1 MVRGKIRKKQL
12 RSESDSDDGPASK
25 KRLTENAEV
34 EDNIENEEMNYEP
47 STSSAATAE
56 NRSVGNSNSM
66 RGWVRRESFEEPSMG
81 LDVDNPFNRCG
92 KIISMRLRNFMC
104 HSNFRIDFGPNINF
118 LVGSNGSG
126 KSAVITALALAMAAS
141 ARSTSRAS
149 SIQKLI
155 KNGETTATIELTLSN
170 TGVRPYK
177 YNMYGPH
184 MTVIRHIRQASST
197 YELKDARRQTVS
209 RKLDD
214 IRRMLLYFGISVE
227 NPIFVLNQ
235 EASREFLK
243 DLEPASNY
251 KLLMKATQLDLCA
264 NSLTQCHEQSEH
276 FNQDVDILQMKK
288 KKLSNAC
295 REEEEKLTMLKN
307 KEAIK
312 VQLKDAKT
320 MLAWLKVTRI
330 QTELTKMEH
339 SLKIIE
345 KKNCELLEKTTQ
357 KDLTQDSLS
366 KQVEVFNAAKEE
378 IQKRYEAQD
387 AKLRSA
393 KRVFQDCLMKGSSIR
408 ANINNVDKRLKE
420 EEATYEGCK
429 RHMNNYHADY
439 TEVKR
444 LRESNNAKLVELKA
458 KVEQNN
464 NLIAQL
470 REEQNDMKGRLPA
483 AKEHV
488 EYVRNE
494 LVQLQKK
501 EQSLQ
506 FDMESLL
513 RNKSNKM
520 SVYGDN
526 ALKVA
531 MALKNQYGKN
541 DHLMPRGPIGM
552 YITVPNSKYR
562 DLIENQLSHCLRS
575 YIVNSDKDRISLRAI
590 LQRTYTSGIP
600 TIVTSAFS
608 NRVYN
613 VSKHKVQASGPNM
626 TVLMDEIRC
635 DDPVVMNY
643 LIDTMRIETVL
654 VTDSKETAEFL
665 TSNSENIPPNMSRI
679 LVPSLGLEYCPSPNY
694 AVYSIRINSAR
705 FIQVNVDDRI
715 QQMNAEQ
722 TNVRERS
729 AMLQPQY
736 ADFKRALDIDIQAI
750 KQKSVQIEAHHSEIT
765 KSLPK
770 IMDIEN
776 FEYRELPALNV
787 LETHLASSAEKMEK
801 CKQEYKHFEEQ
812 LREINERKALAE
824 HEVNGEQSALHLIN
838 QKALEIDAEQQELQN
853 KIRDL
858 DRNFEE
864 NQRRFKRTNELM
876 QSMLGEQKDLKMN
889 LENARQEAE
898 KVGDFI
904 ETNKTE
910 EKIRDKISNYKAK
923 IKHFESMNIVSEEVQ
938 SKLTSLHENLQ
949 ALTEHLNQ
957 ILSIVEKLRLAYRT
971 RAQRFIRSR
980 FHFFTMVQFQFK
992 QALACRRFDGD
1003 LTPDHKQKTLE
1014 IKVYPPS
1021 GNKTAN
1027 TKSLSGGERS
1037 FTTVSLLK
1045 GLWSTSDHPF
1055 YFLDEYDVFTDE
1067 VNRTFITK
1075 LLIQEGLDF
1084 QNRQYCFLTPQD
1096 TKVDAHPLI
1105 KIHKLATPEH

>member
-1 MVRGKIRKKQL
+1 M
-12 RSESDSDDGPASK
+12 E
-25 KRLTENAEV
+25 
-34 EDNIENEEMNYEP
+34 
-47 STSSAATAE
+47 
-56 NRSVGNSNSM
+56 
-66 RGWVRRESFEEPSMG
+66 

-92 KIISMRLRNFMC
+92 KIISIRLKNFMC
-104 HSNFRIDFGPNINF
+104 HTNFRIEFGPNINF

-155 KNGETTATIELTLSN
+155 KNGETSATIELTLSN
-170 TGVRPYK
+170 TGVQPFK
-177 YNMYGPH
+177 YDTYGPQI
-184 MTVIRHIRQASST
+184 TVIRHIRQSSST
-197 YELKDARRQTVS
+197 YEVKDARRQTVS
-209 RKLDD
+209 RKLDE
-214 IRRMLLYFGISVE
+214 IRRMLLFFGISVE

-243 DLEPASNY
+243 DLEPDSNY

-264 NSLTQCHEQSEH
+264 ASLSQCHEQSEH
-276 FNQDVDILQMKK
+276 FKQDVDLLQMKK
-288 KKLSNAC
+288 KKLSHRC
-295 REEEEKLTMLKN
+295 QEEEEKLTTLRN

-312 VQLKDAKT
+312 IQLKEANA

-345 KKNCELLEKTTQ
+345 KKNQELLQKTSQ
-357 KDLTQDSLS
+357 KDLTQDSFT
-366 KQVEVFNAAKEE
+366 KQVEVFNEAKRE

-387 AKLRSA
+387 AKLKAA
-393 KRVFQDCLMKGSSIR
+393 KRVVQDCLIKISSIR
-408 ANINNVDKRLKE
+408 AGIKNAEKRLKE
-420 EEATYEGCK
+420 EQATYEGCEK
-429 RHMNNYHADY
+429 HMNNYHADY

-444 LRESNNAKLVELKA
+444 QRERNNATLAALKA
-458 KVEQNN
+458 KVEENN

-470 REEQNDMKGRLPA
+470 RDEQNDVKNRLPA
-483 AKEHV
+483 AKEQM

-494 LVQLQKK
+494 LIQLQKT
-501 EQSLQ
+501 ERTLQ
-506 FDMESLL
+506 FEMESLL

-520 SVYGDN
+520 SVYGEN

-531 MALKNQYGKN
+531 NALKTQYSKN
-541 DHLMPRGPIGM
+541 DPLMPRGPIGM

-562 DLIENQLSHCLRS
+562 DLIENQLAHCLRS

-590 LQRTYTSGIP
+590 LQKTYSGNIP
-600 TIVTSAFS
+600 TIVTSAFT

-613 VSKHKVQASGPNM
+613 VSNHKVQTTGPNM

-635 DDPVVMNY
+635 DDHVVMNY

-694 AVYSIRINSAR
+694 AVYSIRISPAR
-705 FIQVNVDDRI
+705 YIQVNVDDRI
-715 QQMNAEQ
+715 QQMTAEQ

-729 AMLQPQY
+729 AMIQPQY
-736 ADFKRALDIDIQAI
+736 AELKRALDIDAQAI
-750 KQKSVQIEAHHSEIT
+750 KQKSELIEAHHAEIT
-765 KSLPK
+765 RALPK

-787 LETHLASSAEKMEK
+787 LETHLASSAEKIEK
-801 CKQEYKHFEEQ
+801 CKQEHKHFEEQ
-812 LREINERKALAE
+812 LREINDRKALAE
-824 HEVNGEQSALHLIN
+824 DEVNSEQSALNHIN
-838 QKALEIDAEQQELQN
+838 NKVSEIDTETQELQN

-858 DRNFEE
+858 DRNFDE
-864 NQRRFKRTNELM
+864 NQRRFRQTNELM
-876 QSMLGEQKDLKMN
+876 QSMLGEKKELVAN

-898 KVGDFI
+898 KIGDFI

-923 IKHFESMNIVSEEVQ
+923 IKHFESMNIVSEEVE
-938 SKLTSLHENLQ
+938 SKLTTLRANLQ
-949 ALTEHLNQ
+949 TLTDHLNQ
-957 ILSIVEKLRLAYRT
+957 ILNIVEKLRLAYHS
-971 RAQRFIRSR
+971 RAQRFQRSR
-980 FHFFTMVQFQFK
+980 YHFFTMVEFQFK
-992 QALACRRFDGD
+992 QALSCRRFDAD
-1003 LTPDHKQKTLE
+1003 LMPDHKQRTLD

-1105 KIHKLATPEH
+1105 KVHK